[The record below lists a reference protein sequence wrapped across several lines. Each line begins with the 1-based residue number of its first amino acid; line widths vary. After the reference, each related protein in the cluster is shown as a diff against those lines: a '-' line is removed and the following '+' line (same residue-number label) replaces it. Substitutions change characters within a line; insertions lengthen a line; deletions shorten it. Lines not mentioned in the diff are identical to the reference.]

1 MKLNYIKLGEGRPLL
16 ILHGLFGSL
25 DNWKSLANKFAE
37 NYEVYLIDQ
46 RNHGKSP
53 HSDEFDY
60 HAMSDD
66 LFEFIEDHY
75 LRGFY
80 ILGHSMG
87 GKTVMNFAQHCD
99 LVDKIIVADI
109 APKAYQPYHFKLI
122 ESMEKVD
129 FSKIQSREEVEAILS
144 EDIKELPIR
153 QFLMKNLYWREKN
166 ILDWKI
172 NLPAIK
178 GNLYNII
185 GEIENGIVETPT
197 LFIRGQ
203 MSNYIQDSDF
213 PLIKSQ
219 FPNSRIETIP
229 NAGHW
234 LHAENPSLFYTIV
247 RGFLEEDD

>member
-37 NYEVYLIDQ
+37 DYEVYLIDQ

-60 HAMSDD
+60 HVMSDD
-66 LFEFIEDHY
+66 LFEFVEDHY

-80 ILGHSMG
+80 LLGHSMG

-99 LVDKIIVADI
+99 LVDKMIVADI
-109 APKAYQPYHFKLI
+109 APKAYHPYHFKLI

-129 FSKIQSREEVEAILS
+129 FSTIHTRGEVEAILS
-144 EDIKELPIR
+144 EDITEIPIR

-172 NLPAIK
+172 NLPVIK
-178 GNLYNII
+178 ENLYTII
-185 GEIENGIVETPT
+185 GEVENGIVDIPT

-203 MSNYIQDSDF
+203 NSNYIQDSDF

-234 LHAENPSLFYTIV
+234 LHAENPALFYDIV
-247 RGFLEEDD
+247 KGFLEEDG